1 MHKTANDFGEG
12 KIISLITSQAI
23 PLIIAQL
30 VQLLYSIVDRIY
42 IGHLP
47 QTGTLALTGI
57 GLTFPIVTIIAAF
70 TNLFG
75 TGGAPLFSMSRGAG
89 NQEKAERILGTV
101 QALIITASLILS
113 ASIYLFREP
122 ILYLFGASAES
133 FSYAD
138 SYLKIYVFGTI
149 FTMTATGMNGF
160 INAMG
165 YPRIGMLTVVIGAV
179 LNLILDPVFIF
190 LLHMGV
196 AGAAAAT
203 VISQAV
209 SAFWVIR
216 FLTGPGLS
224 LRLKRDNLK
233 IDFGLTVQ
241 IIRIGI
247 AGFIFQATNSLVQI
261 LCNST
266 LSIFGGDL
274 YVSIMTVLNSVREIL
289 QLPATGLSQGSQPV
303 IGYNYGAGKYERVK
317 ESIRTMMFICSVYTL
332 AAWLVILLFPKFF
345 ITLFSSD
352 PGLLDAGVRSMHIYF
367 FGFVFMALQSAG
379 QNTFQSLGMSKH
391 AVFFSLL
398 RKVIIVAPLTVILP
412 RIGFGVSGVFMAE
425 PVSNVIGGTASFT
438 GMYFMVYRK
447 LGKEPVKGTARV

>member
-133 FSYAD
+133 FPYAD

-149 FTMTATGMNGF
+149 FAMTATGMNGF

-216 FLTGPGLS
+216 FLTGPGVS

>member
-1 MHKTANDFGEG
+1 MQKSANDFGEG

-70 TNLFG
+70 TNLYG

-89 NQEKAERILGTV
+89 NNEKAERILGTV
-101 QALIITASLILS
+101 QALILITALILF
-113 ASIYLFREP
+113 AAVYIFRSP
-122 ILYLFGASAES
+122 ILYLFGASADS
-133 FSYAD
+133 FPYAD
-138 SYLKIYVFGTI
+138 SYLKIYIFGTI

-179 LNLILDPVFIF
+179 LNLILDPIFIF
-190 LLHMGV
+190 LLDMGV
-196 AGAAAAT
+196 AGAAVAT
-203 VISQAV
+203 VISQAF

-216 FLTGPGLS
+216 FLINPDLP
-224 LRLKRDNLK
+224 LHLKRDYLK
-233 IDFGLTVQ
+233 VDFGLTKQVV
-241 IIRIGI
+241 RIGI

-289 QLPATGLSQGSQPV
+289 HLPVTGLSQGSQPV
-303 IGYNYGAGKYERVK
+303 IGFNYGAAKYERVK
-317 ESIRTMMFICSVYTL
+317 ESIRTMVLMCFAYTL
-332 AAWLVILLFPKFF
+332 IAWLIVLIFPKFF

-352 PGLLDAGVRSMHIYF
+352 PDLLDAGVRSLHTYF
-367 FGFVFMALQSAG
+367 FGFVFMALQSGG
-379 QNTFQSLGMSKH
+379 QHSFQSLGMSKQ

-412 RIGFGVSGVFMAE
+412 RIGFGVMGVFMAE
-425 PVSNVIGGTASFT
+425 PISNVIGGTASFT
-438 GMYFMVYRK
+438 AMYFMVYRK
-447 LGKEPVKGTARV
+447 LGKEPIKGAARV

>member
-133 FSYAD
+133 FPYAD

-149 FTMTATGMNGF
+149 FAMTATGMNGF